1 MAFSLNKVMLIGN
14 LGDDAETRFVNDNFS
29 VTEFSLATT
38 RSYKKNEEWVNETTW
53 HKITSYNLSDFYKEQ
68 LKKGKKFYIEG
79 RIQKDT
85 FEDKSGNKRYIT
97 KIISESIIPLDSRDG
112 SGYSVGGSPS
122 SVSDA
127 PQSIDP
133 GVKDDLPF

>member
-38 RSYKKNEEWVNETTW
+38 RSYKKNDEWVNETTW
-53 HKITSYNLSDFYKEQ
+53 HKVICYNLSDFYKEQ
-68 LKKGKKFYIEG
+68 LKKGKKFYVEG
-79 RIQKDT
+79 RIQKRNY
-85 FEDKSGNKRYIT
+85 EDNSGVKRYVVEV
-97 KIISESIIPLDSRDG
+97 ISESLIPLDSRD
-112 SGYSVGGSPS
+112 SGYSGGSS
-122 SVSDA
+122 SSSKVNDA
-127 PQSIDP
+127 PEPIDP

>member
-14 LGDDAETRFVNDNFS
+14 LGDDAETRFINDNFS

-53 HKITSYNLSDFYKEQ
+53 HKVVCYNLSEFYKEQ

-79 RIQKDT
+79 RIQKRNY
-85 FEDKSGNKRYIT
+85 EDNSGVKRYVVEV
-97 KIISESIIPLDSRDG
+97 ISESIIPLDGRDN
-112 SGYSVGGSPS
+112 SYSGGSSSPS
-122 SVSDA
+122 VNDSPA
-127 PQSIDP
+127 PIDP
-133 GVKDDLPF
+133 GTKDDLPF